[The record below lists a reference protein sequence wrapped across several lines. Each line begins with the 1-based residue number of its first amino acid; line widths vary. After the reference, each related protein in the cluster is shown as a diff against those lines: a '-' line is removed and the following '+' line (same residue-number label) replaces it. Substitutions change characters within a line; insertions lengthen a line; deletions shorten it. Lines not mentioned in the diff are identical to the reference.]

1 MASREKLTDEEWSNI
16 YAILLNNKR
25 VYTISENKCR
35 DFVNA
40 VVWIL
45 RSGAQWRLLPA
56 SQGKWNSVFKR
67 FDRWCSNSVW
77 KDLHVKCIRD
87 PDLQSVFAD
96 STVIRAHDCAAG
108 AAGSTNQAEGLG
120 RSVGGYSTKL
130 YAITDGLGNP
140 IDFVLTQGQAS
151 DIGQGQRLVELT
163 PIRTEAFMADKSYDC
178 DALIAAIEQENMIAV
193 IPSKSNRITPRSC
206 DFFTYKER
214 HLIECFF
221 GKIKHYRRIFARY
234 EKKAK
239 NYMSFV
245 RLVSS
250 LIWLR

>member
-1 MASREKLTDEEWSNI
+1 MIIK
-16 YAILLNNKR
+16 
-25 VYTISENKCR
+25 
-35 DFVNA
+35 DFRLHLVNA

-45 RSGAQWRLLPA
+45 RSGAQLRLLPL
-56 SQGKWNSVFKR
+56 SQWKWNSLFKR
-67 FDRWCSNSVW
+67 FVRWCSNSVW
-77 KDLHVKCIRD
+77 KDLYVECTSD

-96 STVIRAHDCAAG
+96 STVIRAHACAAV
-108 AAGSTNQAEGLG
+108 AAGSKNQAEGLG

-130 YAITDGLGNP
+130 LAITDGSGNH

-151 DIGQGQRLVELT
+151 DILVELT
-163 PIRTEAFMADKSYDC
+163 PTGTEAFMADKSYDC

-221 GKIKHYRRIFARY
+221 GKIKHYRCIFARY

-239 NYMSFV
+239 NYMGFV
-245 RLVSS
+245 RFVSS
-250 LIWLR
+250 LIWLRCNVNRI